1 MARYLLDSGPLAA
14 YLLGRP
20 AAVALINPWL
30 DTRSVATSPLAYA
43 EVGEY
48 LLGRTDGSARQRQ
61 LRELLTAIRPY
72 ALTYET
78 LERYGEL
85 RRRLRPPH
93 GPGLIGDLDT
103 LLAATALAR
112 RLTIVTT
119 DGDFRWVPG
128 LDTLVI
134 TIR

>member
-14 YLLGRP
+14 YLLGRS
-20 AAVALINPWL
+20 AAVALIDPWL
-30 DTRSVATSPLAYA
+30 DARAVATSPLVYA

-48 LLGRTDGSARQRQ
+48 LLGRPDGPARRRQ
-61 LRELLTAIRPY
+61 LRELLWVIRPY
-72 ALTYET
+72 ALTYAT

-103 LLAATALAR
+103 LLAATALER
-112 RLTIVTT
+112 GLTIVTT
-119 DGDFRWVPG
+119 DGDFRRVPA
-128 LDTLVI
+128 LEVI
-134 TIR
+134 VVTVR

>member
-20 AAVALINPWL
+20 AAVALIDPWL
-30 DTRSVATSPLAYA
+30 DARAVATSPLVYA

-48 LLGRTDGSARQRQ
+48 LLGRPDGPARRRQ
-61 LRELLTAIRPY
+61 LRELLWAIRPY
-72 ALTYET
+72 ALTYAT

-103 LLAATALAR
+103 LLAATALERGLA
-112 RLTIVTT
+112 IVTT
-119 DGDFRWVPG
+119 DGDFRRVPA
-128 LDTLVI
+128 LEVI
-134 TIR
+134 VVTVR